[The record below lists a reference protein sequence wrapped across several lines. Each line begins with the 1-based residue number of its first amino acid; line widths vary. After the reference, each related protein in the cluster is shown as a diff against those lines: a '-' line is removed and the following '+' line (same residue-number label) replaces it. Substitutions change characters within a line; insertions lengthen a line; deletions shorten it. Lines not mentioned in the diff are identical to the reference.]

1 MGCCK
6 SRRRWLEPNIDYDPD
21 FREQQK
27 VQGQVYRCPAGH
39 VMEEL
44 VTHKAGYLRCDV
56 CRAAQNVGRRMQGCW
71 DCDYHVCCVCE
82 KKFQDAEWYASWF
95 KFWHGN
101 KPTDVTN
108 GEQTDTVET
117 VDDDAA
123 NEPASQR
130 QVVRCPGKHTLC
142 MILPFEPPVQC
153 DVCGKQ
159 LAPYVRIWGCSSCDY
174 DIGPCCE
181 RKFEDPQFLESW
193 QTFWCVSKE
202 EPLEEGPP
210 LPAPCDPPTVSSSST
225 APEGPA
231 TVVTVDD
238 EGPKVTRPKPVQIKG
253 LQEEL
258 ARTAAESSKA
268 MVFGGKNEVVAPA
281 LMKAVLKKDPAL
293 EKTPRANDASSLDP
307 AVLKF
312 ARKVKG
318 TTKDVPSVSE
328 ETSASKDVSI
338 VPEAVG
344 EEEQEEK
351 KTKKKKK
358 EDKEKSEKSEKKEK
372 KSKKEGKESRKDV
385 DEEAEGSPEASRSRS
400 TRRVKK
406 SRHEAGAEG

>member
-1 MGCCK
+1 M
-6 SRRRWLEPNIDYDPD
+6 
-21 FREQQK
+21 
-27 VQGQVYRCPAGH
+27 
-39 VMEEL
+39 
-44 VTHKAGYLRCDV
+44 
-56 CRAAQNVGRRMQGCW
+56 
-71 DCDYHVCCVCE
+71 
-82 KKFQDAEWYASWF
+82 
-95 KFWHGN
+95 
-101 KPTDVTN
+101 
-108 GEQTDTVET
+108 
-117 VDDDAA
+117 
-123 NEPASQR
+123 
-130 QVVRCPGKHTLC
+130 
-142 MILPFEPPVQC
+142 
-153 DVCGKQ
+153 
-159 LAPYVRIWGCSSCDY
+159 
-174 DIGPCCE
+174 
-181 RKFEDPQFLESW
+181 
-193 QTFWCVSKE
+193 
-202 EPLEEGPP
+202 
-210 LPAPCDPPTVSSSST
+210 
-225 APEGPA
+225 
-231 TVVTVDD
+231 VTVDD

-328 ETSASKDVSI
+328 DVSI